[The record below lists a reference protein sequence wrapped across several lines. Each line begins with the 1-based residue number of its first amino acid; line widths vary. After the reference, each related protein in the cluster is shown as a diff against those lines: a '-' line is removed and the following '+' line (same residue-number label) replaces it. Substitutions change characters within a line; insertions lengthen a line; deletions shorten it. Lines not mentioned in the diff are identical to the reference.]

1 MTEDWAAVA
10 TAINQRMAELGLSQ
24 RELIARSHVSKAI
37 VREVQHNTV
46 ERRRSDRTLEALSLA
61 LDWNAG
67 YLAAVLAGRRV
78 PQLGEPVVRSDDDVP
93 GRLALI
99 EYQLRE
105 IMDRLGAMS
114 AMSDRLEDIS
124 ASVVTLV
131 ESISPERK

>member
-1 MTEDWAAVA
+1 VTEDWAAVA